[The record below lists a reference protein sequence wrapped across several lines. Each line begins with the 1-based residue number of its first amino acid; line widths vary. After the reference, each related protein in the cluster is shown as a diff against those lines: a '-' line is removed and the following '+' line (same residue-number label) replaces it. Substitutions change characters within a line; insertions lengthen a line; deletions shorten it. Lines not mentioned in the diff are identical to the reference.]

1 MRDTQH
7 QIGVLIVDMAE
18 EAAARW
24 LDRMQAELEPSR
36 VHPHRSP
43 RR

>member
-1 MRDTQH
+1 M
-7 QIGVLIVDMAE
+7 LE

-36 VHPHRSP
+36 VHAHPSP